1 MFGLGFGELA
11 LILVIAFIVLGPKR
25 LPEMARGLG
34 KALRELRKASADI
47 RSTFEEPLEDIRKPL
62 EDMRN
67 DLVETVHHVKCQMAT
82 ESAIPD
88 GINSTPSV
96 EGEPISTDDLNE
108 NEARLKQIEAVY
120 AAAEREDINEISQ
133 PVLPDAEHGPPVSTP
148 PHDH

>member
-1 MFGLGFGELA
+1 MRMTSS
-11 LILVIAFIVLGPKR
+11 KR
-25 LPEMARGLG
+25 CFTLSVKWPPNLLYRW
-34 KALRELRKASADI
+34 
-47 RSTFEEPLEDIRKPL
+47 
-62 EDMRN
+62 
-67 DLVETVHHVKCQMAT
+67 HH
-82 ESAIPD
+82 
-88 GINSTPSV
+88 STPSV